1 MSQKPVPLSG
11 ASPSPKVLVMKSR
24 SAVRASATTSASS
37 MPTRLVRCPVAVSRS
52 AVAAANSS
60 AFPVC
65 EAHSTTTS
73 RPAGSRAGAAGGAE
87 REYMP
92 ARTPLTHRAC
102 SGVKGASGGSTG
114 TPGAPEPS
122 PARKPVRYWRS
133 WADRTGGGEGWR
145 PNGSVPAGVTVVGS
159 RAPAGSSRTEPA
171 ASGPDASRTGV
182 ATFASD
188 TAHTLNSGW
197 NDSGSTAS
205 LVTALMLRYSPNR
218 SFQWKGA
225 KQQPGRTRSVT
236 TAGSTARP
244 RREATSTRSPSATPS
259 ASASHG
265 WSSTNGP
272 GFSLLSLAT
281 FPVLVSV
288 CHWCCTRPV
297 LSTKG

>member
-1 MSQKPVPLSG
+1 M
-11 ASPSPKVLVMKSR
+11 
-24 SAVRASATTSASS
+24 
-37 MPTRLVRCPVAVSRS
+37 
-52 AVAAANSS
+52 AAANSS
-60 AFPVC
+60 ALPVC

-73 RPAGSRAGAAGGAE
+73 RPDGSRAGAAGGAE

-92 ARTPLTHRAC
+92 ARTPFTHRAC
-102 SGVKGASGGSTG
+102 SGENGASGGSTG

-133 WADRTGGGEGWR
+133 WADSTGGG
-145 PNGSVPAGVTVVGS
+145 VGS
-159 RAPAGSSRTEPA
+159 RPKGPGPPGVTAVGVSAATGS
-171 ASGPDASRTGV
+171 SRTGV

-218 SFQWKGA
+218 SFQWNGA
-225 KQQPGRTRSVT
+225 KQHPGRTRSVT

-259 ASASHG
+259 REASSG

-272 GFSLLSLAT
+272 EFSLLSLAT
-281 FPVLVSV
+281 FPVFVSV

-297 LSTKG
+297 FSTNG